1 MALGCSD
8 FSASHCAS
16 TQFIFHCQRVVFCEV
31 GTNFLYIIWMN
42 FMLETL
48 HTHPDFITVTVIT
61 LMPTVIKTMHVLECS
76 LEIKN
81 QKPNSVA
88 L

>member
-1 MALGCSD
+1 
-8 FSASHCAS
+8 
-16 TQFIFHCQRVVFCEV
+16 
-31 GTNFLYIIWMN
+31 MN